1 MKLTKTQ
8 LKQII
13 REEINNVVKE
23 WTIGGFG
30 TGNTELFDKLR
41 QESRALQDAIKDA
54 RRDPNS
60 TSRTL
65 ANFRASA
72 WALWSEAKR
81 NKKTFNDKQWKSLE
95 MRLDPESSTSEH
107 NWGLEKLRNDIEYH
121 EAGVAKAAAD
131 EKAAKD
137 AAEREQWK
145 KYYARKRAEE
155 DKEEYER
162 KTGSRPG
169 RAGHIAM
176 PDGTFV
182 NP

>member
-1 MKLTKTQ
+1 MKINKSQ

-13 REEINNVVKE
+13 KEELDGVVKE
-23 WTIGGFG
+23 WTIGGWG
-30 TGNTELFDKLR
+30 TGNVELFDKLR

-54 RRDPNS
+54 RQDPNS

-107 NWGLEKLRNDIEYH
+107 NWGLEQLRNDIEYH

-137 AAEREQWK
+137 AAEREKWK
-145 KYYARKRAEE
+145 EYYARKRAEE
-155 DKEEYER
+155 DKEEWER